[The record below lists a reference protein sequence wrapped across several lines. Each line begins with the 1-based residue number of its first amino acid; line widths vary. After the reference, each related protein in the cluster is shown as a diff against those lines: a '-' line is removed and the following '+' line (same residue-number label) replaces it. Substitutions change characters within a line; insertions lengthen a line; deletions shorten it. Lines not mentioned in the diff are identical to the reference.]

1 MDASRMHGP
10 TRPIPTRRP
19 GKSSPTGA
27 GDKVLLPAARF
38 GQQPAAWLLRAPMML
53 GFGAAAI
60 RGKPAFSVLILLGFA
75 RFTVTG
81 LYQAVGGGGLE
92 LTAGWLGVPLAVVAI
107 YGGFALL
114 LEDTS
119 GRAVLP
125 IGRTGAARLPGG
137 AVGEHLDR
145 TTEEAG
151 VRSQL

>member
-1 MDASRMHGP
+1 MNGR

-27 GDKVLLPAARF
+27 RDKVLLPAARF

-53 GFGAAAI
+53 GFGTAAI
-60 RGKPAFSVLILLGFA
+60 RGKP
-75 RFTVTG
+75 VTG

-125 IGRTGAARLPGG
+125 IGQPGRLGCRAVRWASTSTAPQRRPAPARSSNGRRN
-137 AVGEHLDR
+137 DR
-145 TTEEAG
+145 
-151 VRSQL
+151 